1 MLYTVPPPAG
11 DMVLL
16 PGDFEV
22 RSQADGDAVGRW
34 LQGLP
39 AAGPRVATWGNMD
52 LGAQRKRLCIVG
64 SQIWSWVRET
74 LR

>member
-1 MLYTVPPPAG
+1 
-11 DMVLL
+11 MVLL

-34 LQGLP
+34 LQRLP

-52 LGAQRKRLCIVG
+52 LGAQRERCDILHSNFGVLG
-64 SQIWSWVRET
+64 S
-74 LR
+74 